1 MTSKV
6 SDKLEYVLLNGTE
19 LWEIDYSR
27 RSAIEVSEVVQ
38 KQLLK
43 VQSSEYTGSIE
54 DYLNKEKHCKNI
66 HFHTSISGAPRAHIK
81 DSCTFDI

>member
-1 MTSKV
+1 LTTKGFE
-6 SDKLEYVLLNGTE
+6 KKEYIILNRNE

-27 RSAIEVSEVVQ
+27 RSAIEVSEVVR
-38 KQLLK
+38 KELLK
-43 VQSSEYTGSIE
+43 GQLSEYTGSIE

>member
-1 MTSKV
+1 LTTKGFE
-6 SDKLEYVLLNGTE
+6 KKEYIMLNRNE

-38 KQLLK
+38 KELLK
-43 VQSSEYTGSIE
+43 GQLSEYTGSIE

-81 DSCTFDI
+81 DSCTFDV

>member
-1 MTSKV
+1 MTTKGFE
-6 SDKLEYVLLNGTE
+6 KKEYIILNRNE

-27 RSAIEVSEVVQ
+27 RSAVEVSEVVQ

-43 VQSSEYTGSIE
+43 TQPIEYHGSIE

-66 HFHTSISGAPRAHIK
+66 HFHASISGAPRAHLS
-81 DSCTFDI
+81 SCTFNI